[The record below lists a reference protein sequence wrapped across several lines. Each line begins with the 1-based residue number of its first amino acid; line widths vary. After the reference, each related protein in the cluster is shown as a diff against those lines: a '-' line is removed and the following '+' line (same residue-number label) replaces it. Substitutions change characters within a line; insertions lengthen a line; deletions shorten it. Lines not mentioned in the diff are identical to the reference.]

1 MAGPLGC
8 DKAVSFHFDG
18 LCCIESQTYSEID
31 FTNYSSNTWKG
42 LDMTIKRVALITPP
56 YHSGVVESAGTWLNV
71 GFVYVAGSLRAA
83 GYEVDYYDAMSLWH
97 KWPEIEARIRA
108 FNPDVVAT
116 TSFTASIGHALE
128 LTALAKE
135 INPDVVTVHGNVHA
149 TFCYDEMLKADHDT
163 VDFIVRGEGEVTLV
177 KLLDCLNQ
185 GGDPASVPG
194 LSFWRDGAVVTTPK
208 AASIQDLDAL
218 PMAWDLV
225 EWPIY
230 TYRAKNNA
238 RLAIVSSSRGCMEK
252 CSFCSQQLFWER
264 SWRAR
269 SAENFVAELELL
281 RDSYGVEVAM
291 LSDEIPT
298 FDRERWVRILDLM
311 IERKVGV
318 KLLMETRV
326 DDILRDA
333 DIMDKYREAGV
344 EHIYVGVEAGDQATL
359 DLFNKNTKVEQ
370 SKAAIDIINNADIV
384 SETSFVLGMPDDT
397 PESIAATIELAKHY
411 NPDMAFFLAIAPWP
425 YAELYPELE
434 PYVATKDYRKYNLVE
449 PVIKPK
455 AMTVEELERELGRA
469 SQKFYMHKFQK
480 LHDLSPWKQTFM
492 VAVLDIL
499 INNSY
504 LAVQMRSMM
513 KEGKQM
519 PPEVQA
525 LLKSI
530 KTVRGNAGA
539 SDHPHT
545 FAPIP

>member
-1 MAGPLGC
+1 
-8 DKAVSFHFDG
+8 
-18 LCCIESQTYSEID
+18 
-31 FTNYSSNTWKG
+31 
-42 LDMTIKRVALITPP
+42 MTIKRVALITPP

-149 TFCYDEMLKADHDT
+149 TFCYDEMLKAEHDT

-185 GGDPASVPG
+185 GGDPACVPG

>member
-1 MAGPLGC
+1 MYM
-8 DKAVSFHFDG
+8 S
-18 LCCIESQTYSEID
+18 
-31 FTNYSSNTWKG
+31 
-42 LDMTIKRVALITPP
+42 IKRVALITPP

-71 GFVYVAGSLRAA
+71 GFVYIAGSLRAA

-116 TSFTASIGHALE
+116 TSFTASIVHALE
-128 LTALAKE
+128 LTALAKK
-135 INPDVVTVHGNVHA
+135 INPAIVTVHGNVHA
-149 TFCYDEMLKADHDT
+149 TFCYEEMLTTDHDT

-177 KLLDCLNQ
+177 SLLDCLNA
-185 GGDPASVPG
+185 GGDPALVPG
-194 LSFWRDGAVVTTPK
+194 LAFFRAGAVVDTPK
-208 AASIQDLDAL
+208 APYIHDLDAL
-218 PMAWDLV
+218 PTAWDLV

-252 CSFCSQQLFWER
+252 CSFCSQQLFWSQ

-269 SAENFVAELELL
+269 TPENFVAELEML
-281 RDSYGVEVAM
+281 SSTYGVEVAM

-311 IERKVGV
+311 IERKVPV
-318 KLLMETRV
+318 KLLLETRV

-333 DIMDKYREAGV
+333 DIMDKYREGGV

-370 SKAAIDIINNADIV
+370 SKQAIDIINNADIV

-411 NPDMAFFLAIAPWP
+411 NPDMGFFLAIAPWP

-455 AMTVEELERELGRA
+455 NMTLEELERELGKA
-469 SQKFYMHKFQK
+469 SQKFFMHKFQH
-480 LHDLSPWKQTFM
+480 LHELTPWKQEFM
-492 VAVLDIL
+492 LSVLDLL
-499 INNSY
+499 INHSY
-504 LAVQMRSMM
+504 LAGQMKAAM
-513 KEGKQM
+513 KEGGKEM
-519 PPEVQA
+519 PPEVIE
-525 LLKSI
+525 LLRSVKGHS
-530 KTVRGNAGA
+530 KGMP
-539 SDHPHT
+539 HPMP
-545 FAPIP
+545 PIP

>member
-1 MAGPLGC
+1 
-8 DKAVSFHFDG
+8 
-18 LCCIESQTYSEID
+18 
-31 FTNYSSNTWKG
+31 
-42 LDMTIKRVALITPP
+42 MTIKRVALITPP

-71 GFVYVAGSLRAA
+71 GFVYIAGSLRAA

-108 FNPDVVAT
+108 FAPDVVAT
-116 TSFTASIGHALE
+116 TSFTASIGYALE
-128 LTALAKE
+128 LTALAKK
-135 INPDVVTVHGNVHA
+135 INPEVVTVHGNVHA
-149 TFCYDEMLKADHDT
+149 TFCYDEILKAEHDT
-163 VDFIVRGEGEVTLV
+163 VDFVVRGEGEVTLV

-185 GGDPASVPG
+185 KGDPASVPG
-194 LSFWRDGAVVTTPK
+194 LSFWRDGAVVSTPK
-208 AASIQDLDAL
+208 AAPIQDLDAL

-333 DIMDKYREAGV
+333 DIMGKYREAGV

-384 SETSFVLGMPDDT
+384 SETSFVLGMPNDT

-434 PYVATKDYRKYNLVE
+434 PYVATRDYRKYNLVE

-469 SQKFYMHKFQK
+469 SQKFYMHKFQH

-504 LAVQMRSMM
+504 LAGQMRAMM
-513 KEGKQM
+513 KEGKEM

-525 LLKSI
+525 LLRSI
-530 KTVRGNAGA
+530 KTARGDAGA
-539 SDHPHT
+539 GAHPHT